1 MSRAARPFLTPKKP
15 RLNRFLFVL
24 RHRLAVVIA
33 LSALGGAPNADSTGQ
48 PARPLTEAESVRLA
62 LARPAVQALAN
73 GRIALAR
80 SDITAAARWP
90 NPEIEYA
97 REQVD
102 RQPTDTTEELDWLS
116 QGFELSGQRGL

>member
-1 MSRAARPFLTPKKP
+1 MSRVTRPFFTPKKP
-15 RLNRFLFVL
+15 RLNRFLLVL
-24 RHRLAVVIA
+24 RQPLAIGIA
-33 LSALGGAPNADSTGQ
+33 LSALGATPSVDSTGQ

-80 SDITAAARWP
+80 SDITAAGRWP

-97 REQVD
+97 REEIN
-102 RQPTDTTEELDWLS
+102 RQPTDTTEAFYWLS
-116 QGFELSGQRGL
+116 QRFDLSGQRG